1 MIGATAE
8 SSEASGKMADDVRDL
23 TDLRDRLRTFVAER
37 DWDQFHSPK
46 NLSMALAVEAA
57 ELVEIFQWLTEEES
71 AVLDTGRRARVEA
84 ELADILVYL
93 VRIADR
99 LDVDLLQAVGRKLGE
114 NARKYPADRVRGKAL
129 KYDEYD

>member
-1 MIGATAE
+1 MAE
-8 SSEASGKMADDVRDL
+8 DTGDL
-23 TDLRDRLRTFVAER
+23 AALRDRLRAFVAER

-57 ELVEIFQWLTEEES
+57 ELVEIFQWLTEAES
-71 AVLDTGRRARVEA
+71 AVLDEARRARVEA

-99 LDVDLLQAVGRKLGE
+99 LDVDLLRAAASKLEE
-114 NARKYPADRVRGKAL
+114 NARKYPADLVRGKAL